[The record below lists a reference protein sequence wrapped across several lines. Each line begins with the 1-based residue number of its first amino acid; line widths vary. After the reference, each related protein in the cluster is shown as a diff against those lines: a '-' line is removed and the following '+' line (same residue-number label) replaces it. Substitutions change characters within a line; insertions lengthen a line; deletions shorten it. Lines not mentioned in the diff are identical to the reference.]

1 MDMKM
6 KLKILVMSL
15 LMFSGLK
22 VNAQMDDFIQLVTAA
37 TQAPSGHNSQPWL
50 FEIGTNEITILPNF
64 SRELPAVDPSHRE
77 FFMSLGCA
85 LENLCIKASSLGY
98 ATQVNISPEGVIRV
112 GLQKSEAVR
121 ADLLSEYITKRQT
134 NRSVYDGKIIP
145 DAVLKNLLKD
155 FNSDKVSI
163 QIFDKNTEVFGQ
175 LTGAVMQGNTIQMND
190 PAFKS
195 ELLSWIRFNTKHSES
210 TNDGISY
217 AALGAPN
224 LPRWI
229 TEPIVKMSL
238 KGKKQNKTDLKKIN
252 SSSNIVLITSAA
264 DDIHSWIDAGRTLQ
278 RFLLT
283 LTKENI
289 AHAYINQPCEVPE
302 VRNQLRE
309 KIAVNHQFPQI
320 LLRIGYA
327 KPLPYSKRK
336 PIQEVIRNK

>member
-1 MDMKM
+1 M
-6 KLKILVMSL
+6 
-15 LMFSGLK
+15 
-22 VNAQMDDFIQLVTAA
+22 
-37 TQAPSGHNSQPWL
+37 
-50 FEIGTNEITILPNF
+50 
-64 SRELPAVDPSHRE
+64 
-77 FFMSLGCA
+77 
-85 LENLCIKASSLGY
+85 
-98 ATQVNISPEGVIRV
+98 
-112 GLQKSEAVR
+112 
-121 ADLLSEYITKRQT
+121 
-134 NRSVYDGKIIP
+134 
-145 DAVLKNLLKD
+145 KD
-155 FNSDKVSI
+155 FNSDKISI
-163 QIFDKNTEVFGQ
+163 QIFDKNTEAFEQ
-175 LTGAVMQGNTIQMND
+175 LTDAVMQGNTIQMND

-195 ELLSWIRFNTKHSES
+195 ELLSWIRFNKKHSES

-252 SSSNIVLITSAA
+252 SSSNIVLITSVA
-264 DDIHSWIDAGRTLQ
+264 DDIHSWIDAGRTLE
-278 RFLLT
+278 RFLLS

-302 VRNQLRE
+302 VRNQLSK

-336 PIQEVIRNK
+336 PIQEVIKNK